1 MSDGVST
8 ILWAVGGL
16 VLIGLLVF
24 VAIFV
29 KFVAKAAVSYAKHKP
44 YAATA
49 VFCVAGGL
57 SSFVTAWF
65 GGDML
70 LAALV
75 GAIAGAATYLL
86 VAMELGA
93 D

>member
-1 MSDGVST
+1 MSDRVAT

-29 KFVAKAAVSYAKHKP
+29 KFVAKAAFGYARAKP
-44 YAATA
+44 YAATI

-65 GGDML
+65 GAEML
-70 LAALV
+70 IAALV
-75 GAIAGAATYLL
+75 GAIAGLATFLL
-86 VAMELGA
+86 VAVELGA

>member
-1 MSDGVST
+1 MSDQVAT

-16 VLIGLLVF
+16 MLIGLLVF

-29 KFVAKAAVSYAKHKP
+29 KFVAKAAFGYARAKP
-44 YAATA
+44 YAATI
-49 VFCVAGGL
+49 VFCVAGGV

-65 GGDML
+65 GAEML
-70 LAALV
+70 IAALV
-75 GAIAGAATYLL
+75 GAVAGLATFLL
-86 VAMELGA
+86 VAVELGA